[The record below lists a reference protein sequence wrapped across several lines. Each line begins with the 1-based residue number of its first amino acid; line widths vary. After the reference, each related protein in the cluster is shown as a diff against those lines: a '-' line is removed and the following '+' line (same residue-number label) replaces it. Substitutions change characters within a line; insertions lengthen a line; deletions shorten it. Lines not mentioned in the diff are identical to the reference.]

1 MLERDRSEE
10 GAFDQGRRNK
20 EMKSKRVSESL
31 LLPDAFSR
39 HQENLWDLQQRALIN
54 SI

>member
-1 MLERDRSEE
+1 MPERDTSEE

-31 LLPDAFSR
+31 LLLIPATGKFMG
-39 HQENLWDLQQRALIN
+39 WQQRALIN